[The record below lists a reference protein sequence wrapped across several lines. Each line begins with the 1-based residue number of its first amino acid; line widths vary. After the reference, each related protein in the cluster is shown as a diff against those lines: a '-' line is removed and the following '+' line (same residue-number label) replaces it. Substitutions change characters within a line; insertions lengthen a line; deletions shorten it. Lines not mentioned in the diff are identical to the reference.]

1 MLTKKITRKKH
12 ILDAEGRVLGR
23 LASEIAILLRGK
35 NKVDFAPHIDNGDI
49 VEVKNADKI
58 KVTGNK
64 MENKIY
70 YTHSNYPGG
79 LKETKLKK
87 LFNENPEEVLKKA
100 VWNMLPKNKLR
111 SRIIKRLKFI
121 K

>member
-1 MLTKKITRKKH
+1 MSKTAIRKKH
-12 ILDAEGRVLGR
+12 ILDAQGRVLGR
-23 LASEIAILLRGK
+23 LATEIAVLLRGK
-35 NKVDFAPHIDNGDI
+35 NKIDFSPHVDNGDI

-58 KVTGNK
+58 KITGNK
-64 MENKIY
+64 LENKIY
-70 YTHSNYPGG
+70 YRHSNYPGG

-87 LFNENPEEVLKKA
+87 MFTENPEEVIRKA